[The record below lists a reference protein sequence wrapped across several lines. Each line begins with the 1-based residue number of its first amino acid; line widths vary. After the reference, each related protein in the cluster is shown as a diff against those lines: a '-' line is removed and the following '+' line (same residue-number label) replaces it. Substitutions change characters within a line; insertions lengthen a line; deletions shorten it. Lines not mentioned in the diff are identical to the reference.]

1 MAPGNNSI
9 FEISHSQIDAKSI
22 LLLYQFGLLG
32 YMFMLVYLEKIPFVI
47 EGLVSYCLRGRQ
59 ESLSKTEFAAS
70 TGQVVYLKKIGRD
83 WANFWDVKLLIFKFL
98 GGLVK
103 RIILIWLTHRFS
115 IKLLGKRFYL
125 TLSDMLI

>member
-32 YMFMLVYLEKIPFVI
+32 YMFRLVYLEKITFVL
-47 EGLVSYCLRGRQ
+47 EGLVSYSLRGRQ
-59 ESLSKTEFAAS
+59 ESLSKTELAAS
-70 TGQVVYLKKIGRD
+70 PGQVVYLKKIGRG
-83 WANFWDVKLLIFKFL
+83 WANFWGLKLLIFKFF

-103 RIILIWLTHRFS
+103 RIICDGSKGTCIS
-115 IKLLGKRFYL
+115 SVY
-125 TLSDMLI
+125 

>member
-9 FEISHSQIDAKSI
+9 FDISHSQIDAKSI

-32 YMFMLVYLEKIPFVI
+32 YMFTLVYLEKIIFVLG
-47 EGLVSYCLRGRQ
+47 GLVSYSLRGRQ
-59 ESLSKTEFAAS
+59 ESLSKTESAAS
-70 TGQVVYLKKIGRD
+70 PGQVVYLKKIGRG
-83 WANFWDVKLLIFKFL
+83 WANFWGVKLLIFKFL

-103 RIILIWLTHRFS
+103 RIILIWFTHRFS

-125 TLSDMLI
+125 TYAF